1 MTITKQKMK
10 QVRER
15 LEDAL
20 KGVFDDMKLEVTI
33 GRGSYGDDNAS
44 FKLNIATTNDDGTVN
59 NKEATDYLSLC
70 RYDSRFNKDWLNSTV
85 DFRGKKYTLVGHRT
99 RGRKFPFV
107 VESGGK
113 TYKMTEAQLLI
124 YFG

>member
-15 LEDAL
+15 LEGAL

-44 FKLNIATTNDDGTVN
+44 FKLNITWSCP
-59 NKEATDYLSLC
+59 KL
-70 RYDSRFNKDWLNSTV
+70 
-85 DFRGKKYTLVGHRT
+85 H
-99 RGRKFPFV
+99 
-107 VESGGK
+107 K
-113 TYKMTEAQLLI
+113 TFET
-124 YFG
+124 